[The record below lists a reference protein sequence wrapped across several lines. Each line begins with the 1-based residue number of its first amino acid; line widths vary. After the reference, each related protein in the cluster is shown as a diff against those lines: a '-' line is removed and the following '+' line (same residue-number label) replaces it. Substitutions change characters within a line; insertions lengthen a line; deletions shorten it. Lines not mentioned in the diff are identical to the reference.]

1 MSLPV
6 AYLPEARDDINAAYH
21 HYDSLGAGLGDR
33 FLDALRQAVERIAD
47 NPDLYAILHR
57 DVRAA
62 PLRRFPYV
70 IYYRAEPGQVLVVA
84 VQHGRRSSK
93 AWSGRA

>member
-6 AYLPEARDDINAAYH
+6 AYLPEALDDVEAAYLS
-21 HYDSLGAGLGDR
+21 YEGQCADLGNR
-33 FLDALRQAVERIAD
+33 FLAALRSRIDVIAD
-47 NPDLYAILHR
+47 NPNLYAVLHR

-70 IYYRAEPGQVLVVA
+70 VYYRVE
-84 VQHGRRSSK
+84 SS
-93 AWSGRA
+93 RA